1 VGGEIIPPHLS
12 VRVRKT
18 RADAYSGER
27 AHDHSP
33 FVLDVTAEIPAG
45 ITILFGPSG
54 AGKSTLLDCIAGL
67 VHPDAGQ
74 ISIAGET
81 LLDTDRGIN
90 LPARKRHIAYVFQNL
105 ALFPH
110 LTVEQNVA
118 YGLAHLQ
125 PSERA
130 ARLQPS
136 ERAARLASALEA
148 LRVQKFEK
156 RKPGELSGG
165 ERQRV
170 ALARSLATSP
180 RVLLLDE
187 PLTALDAG
195 LKKSIMDDLSA
206 WNAAQNIPILY
217 VTHSR
222 NEVDALGERV
232 IALDQGKI
240 LGAGTPHEILET
252 PRQSPLAQA
261 AGFENLLLGTVTQL
275 RESDGVMTVRL
286 ENSNCEIETPL
297 GYSKVGDKV
306 KLAIRA
312 GDILLAT
319 NHPQGL
325 SARNIIPGKIA
336 SLNQRGVTVI
346 AQVLAG
352 ASSVH
357 SEAAAKANPE
367 NAKSAAQ
374 TNLTNPKAVSF
385 TVHLTP
391 GARRQLQ
398 LAVHQQI
405 FLVLKTHSCHIL
417 TA

>member
-1 VGGEIIPPHLS
+1 VGVVGGEIIPPHLAI
-12 VRVRKT
+12 RVRKT
-18 RADAYSGER
+18 RADGPPRED
-27 AHDHSP
+27 HPDHSP
-33 FVLDVTAEIPAG
+33 FVLDVAAEIPAG

-67 VHPDAGQ
+67 IHPDTGQ
-74 ISIAGET
+74 ISIGAEI
-81 LLDTDRGIN
+81 LLDTDRGIS

-130 ARLQPS
+130 ARI
-136 ERAARLASALEA
+136 SATLEA
-148 LRVQKFEK
+148 LRVRKFEK
-156 RKPGELSGG
+156 RKPDELSGG

-195 LKKSIMDDLSA
+195 LKKSIMGDLSA

-232 IALDQGKI
+232 IALDQGKVV
-240 LGAGTPHEILET
+240 GAGTPNEILDT
-252 PRQSPLAQA
+252 PRRSPLAQS
-261 AGFENLLLGTVTQL
+261 AGFENLLHGTVMQL
-275 RESDGVMTVRL
+275 RESDGVMSVRL
-286 ENSNCEIETPL
+286 EESNCEIETPL
-297 GYSKVGDKV
+297 GYSRVGDKI

-319 NHPQGL
+319 ELPHGL
-325 SARNIIPGKIA
+325 SARNVIAGKII
-336 SLNQRGVTVI
+336 SLDQRGVMFVARVATHGV
-346 AQVLAG
+346 
-352 ASSVH
+352 
-357 SEAAAKANPE
+357 
-367 NAKSAAQ
+367 NA
-374 TNLTNPKAVSF
+374 VVF

-391 GARRQLQ
+391 GARRALE
-398 LAVHQQI
+398 LDVNRAVW
-405 FLVLKTHSCHIL
+405 LVLKTYSCHVL
-417 TA
+417 NE